1 MHEIVVSDLEPR
13 ESLELLKSFF
23 ADSALGL
30 SITDLSGRFVRA
42 NPAYCLLIGYA
53 EGELQARDFQSIT
66 HPDDLPGSMA
76 KIEALLAGNISACQ
90 IEERNVRKDE
100 NIIRVLHNISL
111 GRDQGGQPSHL
122 IRVSQDIST
131 TEEGH
136 AQAALRI
143 SEERYR
149 ELFENAKDALYV
161 HDLSGRYTSFNRAA
175 EELSGFSREEILG
188 KHFSNFVAPGSLKNA
203 RENLCKKLDLQG
215 ETTYEIEL
223 VRKDRSRVPV
233 EIISRL
239 IYENGEPV
247 GIQGV
252 ARDITDRKRA
262 QESLLYSRRLIEAQ
276 MAERQLIARELH
288 DEMAQILTKVRM
300 NLQSLQG
307 PAPPGLQPAQIDQ
320 SLTVVDEALKRVQ
333 ELALNL
339 RPSVV
344 DNLGLNS
351 ALRWYVDRYCQR
363 SGVVADLQ
371 SDLEEGR
378 RLGVEL
384 ETACFQIVQEALTNI
399 ARHARAT
406 HVLVRLRCVN
416 GSLDLRVVDNGVGF
430 NVDAVIRGA
439 SPDMALGL
447 RLMQEVAI
455 AARGHFQIESASMR
469 GTEVRASFP
478 LKD

>member
-1 MHEIVVSDLEPR
+1 MHEIRVSDLEPQ
-13 ESLELLKSFF
+13 ESDELLKSFF

-30 SITDLSGRFVRA
+30 SITDLSGRFVRV

-53 EGELQARDFQSIT
+53 EAELKACDFQSIT
-66 HPDDLPGSMA
+66 HPDDLPKSMA
-76 KIEALLAGNISACQ
+76 KIEALLAGKISSCQ

-122 IRVSQDIST
+122 IRLSQDIST

-175 EELSGFSREEILG
+175 EELSGFSRAEILG

-203 RENLCKKLDLQG
+203 RENLCKKLDMQG

-262 QESLLYSRRLIEAQ
+262 QEALLYSRRLIEAQ
-276 MAERQLIARELH
+276 MAEKQVIARELH
-288 DEMAQILTKVRM
+288 DEVGQILTKVRM
-300 NLQSLQG
+300 NLQSLAG
-307 PAPPGLQPAQIDQ
+307 PGPPELQPARIDQ
-320 SLTVVDEALKRVQ
+320 SLAVVDEALKRVR
-333 ELALNL
+333 ELSLNL
-339 RPSVV
+339 RPSVL

-351 ALRWYVDRYCQR
+351 ALRWYVDRYSQQ

-371 SDLEEGR
+371 SDLEEDR
-378 RLGVEL
+378 RLSVEL

-406 HVLVRLRCVN
+406 HVLVRLRCAN
-416 GSLDLRVVDNGVGF
+416 GSLDLKVIDNGVGF
-430 NVDAVIRGA
+430 NVDALIRDA
-439 SPDMALGL
+439 PPDMALGL
-447 RLMQEVAI
+447 RGMREGAI
-455 AARGHFQIESASMR
+455 AARGHFQIESAPMR

-478 LKD
+478 LKE